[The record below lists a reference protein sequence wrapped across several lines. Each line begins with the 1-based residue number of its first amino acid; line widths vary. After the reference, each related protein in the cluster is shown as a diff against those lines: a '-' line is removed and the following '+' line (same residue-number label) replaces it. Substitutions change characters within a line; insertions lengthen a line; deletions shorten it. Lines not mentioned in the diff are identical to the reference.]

1 MAGCSH
7 EWLLI
12 ESATE
17 DAAYTTL
24 LSAVDPS
31 DFGGALRALFL
42 ADVVHRPLH
51 FAGAA
56 WDLSSRQAGVGAR
69 AVMRAFG
76 RNDDDRPAPGDQRFA
91 DRAWD
96 LNPLFRA
103 VAESYLQ
110 TVQWADNLIETSHVS
125 TLHRNKARFAVDMML
140 DAMAPTNLPWA
151 NPAVWKEAFDT
162 GGQSLL
168 AGAAHFVD
176 DLMHN
181 GGRPHQVDATPFA
194 VGGNMAA
201 TPCRVVMRN
210 ELIELLMYEPQT
222 DLVHA
227 QPILCSPPWINK
239 YYIMDLAPG
248 RSFIEYAVQHGF
260 TVFCISYRN
269 PDATM
274 REVSWDDYL
283 RLGLMTALDEV
294 SALTNQPT
302 VNIVGLCLGGTMS
315 TIGLAHLAA
324 KGESKRVGWMTLT
337 NTLVDFSVPGTLGVF
352 ADRDS
357 VSRLEKSLQ
366 KVGYLEGS
374 TMAQTFDWL
383 RGNDLVWS
391 YVVSNW
397 YMGKLPPAFDL
408 LAWNSDSTNMPARM
422 HTQYLRACYVEN
434 LLVQPGAFRIGE
446 TPIDLGKIKQP
457 LYVLGA
463 ENDHIAPWRGS
474 YLISRHVGGEVR
486 YTLTS
491 SGHVAGIIN
500 PPGNPKAEYW
510 TRPRTQRDVGAET
523 WRSGAEHVQGS
534 WWDDW
539 VAWAAARS
547 GKLVLPPPMPRGE
560 PGPGKYVKGEEGPRF
575 RARSKKRG
583 TNHVRRDAH
592 TKASGS

>member
-1 MAGCSH
+1 MAGCSR
-7 EWLLI
+7 ERLLI
-12 ESATE
+12 DNATE

-24 LSAVDPS
+24 LSGVDPS
-31 DFGGALRALFL
+31 DFGGALRGVFL
-42 ADVVHRPLH
+42 ADVAHRPLH
-51 FAGAA
+51 FASAA
-56 WDLSSRQAGVGAR
+56 CELSARQTEVGLR
-69 AVMRAFG
+69 AVRRAFG
-76 RNDDDRPAPGDQRFA
+76 RGDDGQLAPGDHRFA
-91 DRAWD
+91 DKAWQ

-110 TVQWADNLIETSHVS
+110 TVQWANHLIETSQAS
-125 TLHRNKARFAVDMML
+125 ALHRNKARFAVDMML
-140 DAMAPTNLPWA
+140 DAVSPTNLPWA

-162 GGQSLL
+162 GGQSLV

-181 GGRPHQVDATPFA
+181 DGRPRQVDTTPFT
-194 VGGNMAA
+194 VGANMAA

-210 ELIELLMYEPQT
+210 DLMELLMYEPQT
-222 DLVHA
+222 DVVHA
-227 QPILCSPPWINK
+227 QPIVCSPPWINK

-269 PDATM
+269 PDASM
-274 REVSWDDYL
+274 RGVSWDDYL
-283 RLGLMTALDEV
+283 RLGLIAALDEV
-294 SALTNQPT
+294 SAITHEPAA
-302 VNIVGLCLGGTMS
+302 NIVGLCLGGTMS

-324 KGESKRVGWMTLT
+324 KGDSKRVGWMTLT

-357 VSRLEKSLQ
+357 VARLEKDLQ
-366 KVGYLEGS
+366 RLGYLEGS

-391 YVVSNW
+391 YVINNW
-397 YMGKLPPAFDL
+397 YMGKVPPAFDL
-408 LAWNSDSTNMPARM
+408 LAWNADSTNMPATM

-434 LLVQPGAFRIGE
+434 LLVRPGAFRIGE
-446 TPIDLGKIKQP
+446 TPIDLRKIKQP

-474 YLISRHVGGEVR
+474 YLISQHVGGEVR

-491 SGHVAGIIN
+491 SGHVAGIVN

-510 TRPRTQRDVGAET
+510 TRLRTERGMDAET
-523 WRSGAEHVQGS
+523 WRSGAERVQGS

-539 VAWAAARS
+539 VAWAEARS
-547 GKLVLPPPMPRGE
+547 GKLVPPPPMPRGE

-575 RARSKKRG
+575 RTRSQHRS
-583 TNHVRRDAH
+583 TNPMRSAVR
-592 TKASGS
+592 TKTSRS

>member
-7 EWLLI
+7 EPLLI
-12 ESATE
+12 DDTTE

-31 DFGGALRALFL
+31 DFGGALGGVFL
-42 ADVVHRPLH
+42 ADVVRRPLH
-51 FAGAA
+51 FASAA
-56 WDLSSRQAGVGAR
+56 CDLSARQREVGLR
-69 AVMRAFG
+69 AVRRAFARG
-76 RNDDDRPAPGDQRFA
+76 DDGKLAPGDQRFA
-91 DRAWD
+91 DRAWQ

-110 TVQWADNLIETSHVS
+110 TVEWADNLIETSQAS
-125 TLHRNKARFAVDMML
+125 ALHRNKARFVVDMML
-140 DAMAPTNLPWA
+140 DVVSPTNLPWA

-162 GGQSLL
+162 GGQSIV

-181 GGRPHQVDATPFA
+181 DGRPRQVDTTPFA
-194 VGGNMAA
+194 VGRNLAA
-201 TPCRVVMRN
+201 TQCRVVMRN
-210 ELIELLMYEPQT
+210 DLIELLMYEPQT

-227 QPILCSPPWINK
+227 QPIVCSPPWINK

-269 PDATM
+269 PDASM
-274 REVSWDDYL
+274 SGVSWDDYL
-283 RLGLMTALDEV
+283 RLGLIAALDEV
-294 SALTNQPT
+294 SAITHEP
-302 VNIVGLCLGGTMS
+302 VANIVGLCLGGTMS

-324 KGESKRVGWMTLT
+324 KGDSKRVGWMTLT

-357 VSRLEKSLQ
+357 VTHLEKSLQ
-366 KVGYLEGS
+366 KLGYLEGS

-391 YVVSNW
+391 YVVNNW
-397 YMGKLPPAFDL
+397 YMGKVPPAFDL
-408 LAWNSDSTNMPARM
+408 LAWNADSTNMPARM

-434 LLVQPGAFRIGE
+434 LLVRPGAFRIGE
-446 TPIDLGKIKQP
+446 TPIDLRKIKQP

-463 ENDHIAPWRGS
+463 ENDHIAPWKGS
-474 YLISRHVGGEVR
+474 YLISQHVGGEVR

-491 SGHVAGIIN
+491 SGHVAGIVN
-500 PPGNPKAEYW
+500 PPGNPKSEYR
-510 TRPRTQRDVGAET
+510 TRPRTERGMDAET
-523 WRSGAEHVQGS
+523 WRSGAERVQGS

-547 GKLVLPPPMPRGE
+547 GKLVPPPTMPRGE
-560 PGPGKYVKGEEGPRF
+560 PGPGKYVKGEMGPRF
-575 RARSKKRG
+575 RTRSKHRS
-583 TNHVRRDAH
+583 TNPMPSAAR
-592 TKASGS
+592 TKASRS

>member
-1 MAGCSH
+1 MAACSR
-7 EWLLI
+7 EPVLI
-12 ESATE
+12 EDATE

-31 DFGGALRALFL
+31 DFGGALRSVFL
-42 ADVVHRPLH
+42 ADVMRRPLH
-51 FAGAA
+51 FAKAA
-56 WDLSSRQAGVGAR
+56 CDLSARQTEVGWRAAR
-69 AVMRAFG
+69 RAFG
-76 RNDDDRPAPGDQRFA
+76 GGDDGKLAPGDQRFA
-91 DRAWD
+91 DRAWQ
-96 LNPLFRA
+96 LNPVFRG
-103 VAESYLQ
+103 VAESYLE
-110 TVQWADNLIETSHVS
+110 TVQWADNLIETSQAS
-125 TLHRNKARFAVDMML
+125 ALHRNKARFAVDMML
-140 DAMAPTNLPWA
+140 DAVAPTNLLWA

-162 GGQSLL
+162 GGQSLV

-176 DLMHN
+176 DLIHN
-181 GGRPHQVDATPFA
+181 GARPRQVDTTPFA
-194 VGGNMAA
+194 VGENMAA
-201 TPCRVVMRN
+201 TPCRVVLRN
-210 ELIELLMYEPQT
+210 DLIELLMYEPQT

-269 PDATM
+269 PDASM

-283 RLGLMTALDEV
+283 RLGLIAALDEV
-294 SALTNQPT
+294 SAITHEPT

-324 KGESKRVGWMTLT
+324 KGDSQRVGWMTLT

-357 VSRLEKSLQ
+357 VTRLEKNLQ
-366 KVGYLEGS
+366 KLGYLEGS

-391 YVVSNW
+391 YVVNNW
-397 YMGKLPPAFDL
+397 YMGKVPPAFDL
-408 LAWNSDSTNMPARM
+408 LAWNSDSTNMPAKM

-434 LLVQPGAFRIGE
+434 LLVRPGAFRIRE
-446 TPIDLGKIKQP
+446 TQIDLRQIKQP

-474 YLISRHVGGEVR
+474 YLISQHVGGEVR

-491 SGHVAGIIN
+491 SGHVAGIVN
-500 PPGNPKAEYW
+500 PPGNDKSGYW
-510 TRPRTQRDVGAET
+510 TRPRTERGMDAET
-523 WRSGAEHVQGS
+523 WRSGAERVQGS

-539 VAWAAARS
+539 VPWAAARS
-547 GKLVLPPPMPRGE
+547 GRLVPPPTMPQGE
-560 PGPGKYVKGEEGPRF
+560 PGPGKYVKGEEGSRF
-575 RARSKKRG
+575 RTRSKGRNTGPARSAAR
-583 TNHVRRDAH
+583 A
-592 TKASGS
+592 KASGS

>member
-1 MAGCSH
+1 MAACSR
-7 EWLLI
+7 ELLLM
-12 ESATE
+12 ENATE

-31 DFGGALRALFL
+31 DFSGAFRGLLL
-42 ADVVHRPLH
+42 ADVIRRPLH
-51 FAGAA
+51 LARAA
-56 WDLSSRQAGVGAR
+56 CDLSVRQTDVGLR
-69 AVMRAFG
+69 AVRRGFG
-76 RNDDDRPAPGDQRFA
+76 GGDDVNLAPGDQRFA
-91 DRAWD
+91 DRAWQ

-103 VAESYLQ
+103 VAESYVQ
-110 TVQWADNLIETSHVS
+110 TVQWADDLIETSHAS
-125 TLHRNKARFAVDMML
+125 ELHRNKARFAVDMML
-140 DAMAPTNLPWA
+140 DAVAPTNLPWA

-162 GGQSLL
+162 GGQSLV

-176 DLMHN
+176 DLIHN
-181 GGRPHQVDATPFA
+181 GGRPRQVDTAPFA
-194 VGGNMAA
+194 VGENMAA

-210 ELIELLMYEPQT
+210 DLIELLMYEPQT

-269 PDATM
+269 PDASM
-274 REVSWDDYL
+274 RGVSWDDYL
-283 RLGLMTALDEV
+283 RLGLIAALDEV
-294 SALTNQPT
+294 SAITHEP
-302 VNIVGLCLGGTMS
+302 VANIVGLCLGGTMS

-324 KGESKRVGWMTLT
+324 KGDSKRVGWMTLT

-366 KVGYLEGS
+366 KLGYLEGS

-397 YMGKLPPAFDL
+397 YMGKVPAAFDL

-422 HTQYLRACYVEN
+422 HTQYLRACYVDN
-434 LLVQPGAFRIGE
+434 LLVRPDAFRIGE
-446 TPIDLGKIKQP
+446 TPIDLRKIKQP

-463 ENDHIAPWRGS
+463 ENDHIAPWKGS
-474 YLISRHVGGEVR
+474 YLISQHVGGEVR

-491 SGHVAGIIN
+491 SGHVAGIVN
-500 PPGNPKAEYW
+500 PPGNAKSGYW
-510 TRPRTQRDVGAET
+510 TRPQTKRGMDAET
-523 WRSGAEHVQGS
+523 WRSGAERVQGS

-539 VAWAAARS
+539 VAWAAPRS
-547 GKLVLPPPMPRGE
+547 GKLGPPPPMPRGE
-560 PGPGKYVKGEEGPRF
+560 PGPGRYVKGEQGSRF
-575 RARSKKRG
+575 RTRSKDRSRNPARSAAR
-583 TNHVRRDAH
+583 
-592 TKASGS
+592 TKTSRS

>member
-1 MAGCSH
+1 MAGCSR
-7 EWLLI
+7 ELLLI
-12 ESATE
+12 ESASE

-31 DFGGALRALFL
+31 DFGGALRRVFF

-51 FAGAA
+51 FASAA
-56 WDLSSRQAGVGAR
+56 SDLSARQAEVGLR
-69 AVMRAFG
+69 AVRRAFG
-76 RNDDDRPAPGDQRFA
+76 LGDDGKLAPGDQRFA
-91 DRAWD
+91 DRAWQ

-110 TVQWADNLIETSHVS
+110 TVQWADNLIETSQAS
-125 TLHRNKARFAVDMML
+125 ALHRNKARFAVDMML
-140 DAMAPTNLPWA
+140 DAVSPSNLPWA
-151 NPAVWKEAFDT
+151 NPVVWKEAFDT
-162 GGQSLL
+162 GGQSLV
-168 AGAAHFVD
+168 AGAGHFVD

-181 GGRPHQVDATPFA
+181 GGRPHQVDTTPFA
-194 VGGNMAA
+194 VGGNLAA

-210 ELIELLMYEPQT
+210 DLIELLMYEPQT
-222 DLVHA
+222 DVVHA
-227 QPILCSPPWINK
+227 QPIVCSPPWINK

-248 RSFIEYAVQHGF
+248 RSFIEYAVQQGF

-269 PDATM
+269 PDASM
-274 REVSWDDYL
+274 RDVSWDDYL
-283 RLGLMTALDEV
+283 RLGLLTALDEV
-294 SALTNQPT
+294 SVITHEPT

-324 KGESKRVGWMTLT
+324 KGDSKRVGWMTLT

-357 VSRLEKSLQ
+357 VTRLEKNLQ

-391 YVVSNW
+391 YVVNNW
-397 YMGKLPPAFDL
+397 YLGKVPPAFDL

-422 HTQYLRACYVEN
+422 HTEYLRACYVEN
-434 LLVQPGAFRIGE
+434 LLVRPGAFRIGE
-446 TPIDLGKIKQP
+446 TPIDLRKIKQP

-474 YLISRHVGGEVR
+474 YLISQHVGGEVR

-491 SGHVAGIIN
+491 SGHVAGIVN
-500 PPGNPKAEYW
+500 PPGNEKSGYW
-510 TRPRTQRDVGAET
+510 TRPRTGRGMDAET
-523 WRSGAEHVQGS
+523 WRNGAERVQGS

-547 GKLVLPPPMPRGE
+547 GKLVTPPRMPRGE
-560 PGPGKYVKGEEGPRF
+560 PGPGKYVRGEEGSRF
-575 RARSKKRG
+575 RTRSKSRNTGPARSGAR
-583 TNHVRRDAH
+583 A
-592 TKASGS
+592 KASGS

>member
-1 MAGCSH
+1 MVGCSR
-7 EWLLI
+7 ELLLI

-31 DFGGALRALFL
+31 DFGGALRAALL
-42 ADVVHRPLH
+42 ADVVRRPLH
-51 FAGAA
+51 FVGAA
-56 WDLSSRQAGVGAR
+56 RDLSARQTDVGLR
-69 AVMRAFG
+69 ALQRALG
-76 RNDDDRPAPGDQRFA
+76 RGDDEKLAPGDQRFA
-91 DRAWD
+91 DRAWQ
-96 LNPLFRA
+96 LNPLFRV

-110 TVQWADNLIETSHVS
+110 TVAWADNLIETSHAS
-125 TLHRNKARFAVDMML
+125 PLHRDKARFAMDMML
-140 DAMAPTNLPWA
+140 DAVAPTNVPWA

-162 GGQSLL
+162 GGQSLV
-168 AGAAHFVD
+168 AGAAHFID

-181 GGRPHQVDATPFA
+181 GGRPRQVDATPYA
-194 VGGNMAA
+194 VGRNLAA

-210 ELIELLMYEPQT
+210 DLIELLMYEPQT

-269 PDATM
+269 PDASM

-283 RLGLMTALDEV
+283 RLGLIAALDEV
-294 SALTNQPT
+294 GAITDQPT

-324 KGESKRVGWMTLT
+324 KGDSKRVGWMTLT
-337 NTLVDFSVPGTLGVF
+337 NTLVDFSIPGTLGVF

-357 VSRLEKSLQ
+357 VSRLEKNLQ
-366 KVGYLEGS
+366 KLGYLEGS

-391 YVVSNW
+391 YVVNNW
-397 YMGKLPPAFDL
+397 YMGKVPPAFDL

-434 LLVQPGAFRIGE
+434 LLVQPGAFRIAE
-446 TPIDLGKIKQP
+446 TPIDLRKIKQP

-474 YLISRHVGGEVR
+474 YLISQHVGGEVR

-491 SGHVAGIIN
+491 SGHVAGIVN
-500 PPGNPKAEYW
+500 PPGNAKAGYW
-510 TRPRTQRDVGAET
+510 TLPRTQRGMDAET
-523 WRSGAEHVQGS
+523 WRRGAEHVRGS

-539 VAWAAARS
+539 VAWAGERS
-547 GKLVLPPPMPRGE
+547 GKLVLPPPMPSGE
-560 PGPGKYVKGEEGPRF
+560 PGPGRYVKGETGPRF

-583 TNHVRRDAH
+583 TNHLRRDAH
-592 TKASGS
+592 TQAPGS